1 MNVLI
6 LSRSLHRG
14 GIETHILTL
23 SEKLKSEGH
32 QVIVASD
39 NLLEKVRFDAIGV
52 PVYEVK
58 FISHNPITMIQNAN
72 GLKKIIDD
80 NKIDVVHCQWRICS
94 FYMELLRRFR
104 GVRVPFVWSNHVL
117 LKPSKLKSKFTFYGY
132 KAIVSS
138 KDCMKSMLEDYHIPS
153 EKVALV
159 YNGIEFDRYTYDDP
173 GIKTLKDRLKLTN
186 EYVITMLCRFEA
198 MKNHKCMIEALNILV
213 NERHVPNLKCVIV
226 GEGKDDYVR
235 EIKSLVS
242 SYHLDNNVV
251 FAGFTESVSTL
262 GMTNIMVLPS
272 QAEGFPISVL
282 EAFAMN
288 VPVIRTRTGGYTDVK
303 GLCLDIDFDDH
314 KGLADRVEQV
324 MDGGV
329 EIEKMCADAHSFVEK
344 TCTSNVMLDKLVSIY
359 QDAIK
364 SAGNKA

>member
-23 SEKLKSEGH
+23 SEKLKNAGH
-32 QVIVASD
+32 KVIVAAD
-39 NLLEKVRFDAIGV
+39 NLLEKGRFDSIGV
-52 PVYEVK
+52 PVYRIK
-58 FISHNPITMIQNAN
+58 FLTHNPIEMMQNIN

-94 FYMELLRRFR
+94 FYMEFLHIFRRCK
-104 GVRVPFVWSNHVL
+104 VPFVWSNHVL
-117 LKPSKLKSKFTFYGY
+117 LKPSKLKSKFTFYGF

-153 EKVALV
+153 NKVELV

-173 GIKTLKDRLKLTN
+173 GIGALRERLKLKN

-198 MKNHKCMIEALNILV
+198 IKNHKCMIDALNILV
-213 NERHVPNLKCVIV
+213 NEKHIPNLKCVIV
-226 GEGKDDYVR
+226 GEGNEDYVG

-242 SYHLDNNVV
+242 TYHLDDAVV

-262 GMTNIMVLPS
+262 GLTNLMVLPS

-282 EAFAMN
+282 EAFAMK

-303 GLCLDIDFDDH
+303 GLCLDMDFDDH
-314 KGLADRVEQV
+314 VGLAERVVQV
-324 MDGGV
+324 MNGGPEV
-329 EIEKMCADAHSFVEK
+329 EKMCDDAYEFVK
-344 TCTSNVMLDKLVSIY
+344 NTCTSDVMLKKLTDIY
-359 QDAIK
+359 NEAISNSK
-364 SAGNKA
+364 